1 MLGQLSEAELRRKL
15 QDAIE
20 RTVICCTWSFYEAMQ
35 MLGSDEEG
43 ASQPGFFRCIAR
55 RKEDAEYILQEAPL
69 CRDPAAGDDCHGD
82 EKG

>member
-1 MLGQLSEAELRRKL
+1 MLGQLSGAELRRKL

-35 MLGSDEEG
+35 KCFRSGKWAQFSLDYENRMPGSDEEG

-55 RKEDAEYILQEAPL
+55 RKEDA
-69 CRDPAAGDDCHGD
+69 
-82 EKG
+82 

>member
-55 RKEDAEYILQEAPL
+55 RRKEDA
-69 CRDPAAGDDCHGD
+69 
-82 EKG
+82 